1 MAELASVDEAS
12 QWSRFMEY
20 NKSTRIANSRVGTL
34 LIVLL
39 MPFGSVLDYFVYPE
53 KLGFFFFLRVL
64 CSAIALLFWWV
75 LKGPIGLRFYR
86 PFGLFLFALPSVFI
100 SLMIYY
106 TEGIESPYYAG
117 LNLLLIGLSWVAQ
130 MYLLESVISVV
141 LTLLIYGVACYFHGA
156 NSVSLLIN
164 NFYFIF
170 VTGVIGATGSYF
182 LNRSRFRE
190 FLLRQTLD
198 ESRAELEASN
208 LKLVEM
214 DKAKTNFFA
223 NISHELRTPLTL
235 LIGPLDRM
243 RRPDEAFSEEERDEL
258 LDIMQQNAMRLM
270 RLINDLLNLVRLDAG
285 SLKLR
290 PASVE
295 LEPYLQGVCRSF
307 FPMAQERKLDF
318 SWEIDSGGEP
328 LVNLDRDKVEKIL
341 LNLLFNA
348 IKFTPPGGSIA
359 LRAHREGKLLCI
371 EVADTGQG
379 IAPEELASIFDRFW
393 QSETSSN
400 RRYQGVGIGLALVKD
415 LARLHGGSVSAESTV
430 GEGTSMHISLD
441 VTVPVEPVVL
451 ETPGGKEGVDTKWL
465 EQLYRRADFFP
476 SHSEVG
482 AVDAADESGLE
493 PVAVA
498 ADGVARKKAAAEV
511 KEADLP
517 GILVADDE
525 PEMMRFLRS
534 QLRGR
539 YRVDEARDGAEALE
553 IAAKRKH
560 HLILLDFM
568 MPRVD
573 GIEATRRL
581 REMPS
586 HRGVPIV
593 ILTARADEESK
604 FQALDAGA
612 TDFLTKPFSSTEL
625 LARCRNLASVYEMQ
639 QQIEDRTVR
648 LEKALEL
655 IKQTET
661 QMVQQAKMASLG
673 QLSAGLL
680 HEVNNPLNFATTSI
694 HLIKK
699 RLSRS
704 PHPEPELLEKPLGD
718 LHDGIR
724 RVSEIVSSL
733 REFTH
738 PDTTRFER
746 VNLSEALANAIRF
759 VQIPAAEI
767 TLVQDLQGEAFIRGN
782 QNQLV
787 HLFINLLQNS
797 VDSLREK
804 GGPAAEIQVSCRVD
818 SERVHLSFQD
828 NGMGIPEA
836 ELVRIFDAF
845 FTTKKVGQGV
855 GLGLS
860 ICHRI
865 IQQHQGTVSVESEAG
880 QWCRF
885 AMTFPVYSKVTSTVS
900 DSK

>member
-1 MAELASVDEAS
+1 MPDSDPIDEAA
-12 QWSRFMEY
+12 QWSRFIEY
-20 NKSTRIANSRVGTL
+20 NKSTRISNSRIGTL

-39 MPFGSVLDYFVYPE
+39 MPFGSLLDYFVYPE
-53 KLGFFFFLRVL
+53 QLEFFFYLRIL

-75 LKGPIGLRFYR
+75 LKGPLGLRFYR

-100 SLMIYY
+100 SLMIYH

-117 LNLLLIGLSWVAQ
+117 LNLLLIGLAWVAQ
-130 MYLLESVISVV
+130 MYLLESVVSVI
-141 LTLLIYGVACYFHGA
+141 LTLAIYGLACFFHGG
-156 NSVSLLIN
+156 NSLPLLIN

-170 VTGVIGATGSYF
+170 VTGVIGSTGSYF
-182 LNRSRFRE
+182 LNRSRYRE
-190 FLLRQTLD
+190 FKLRQTLN

-243 RRPDEAFSEEERDEL
+243 RRPDEAFSEEEREEL

-290 PASVE
+290 PTSVE
-295 LEPYLQGVCRSF
+295 LVPYLEGVCRSF
-307 FPMAQERKLDF
+307 FPMAQERKLEF
-318 SWEIDSGGEP
+318 VWEIDAAGED
-328 LVNLDRDKVEKIL
+328 LVHLDRDKVEKIL

-348 IKFTPPGGSIA
+348 IKFTLPGGKIV
-359 LRAHREGKLLCI
+359 LRACRDVDQLRI

-400 RRYQGVGIGLALVKD
+400 RRYQGVGIGLALVRD
-415 LARLHGGSVSAESTV
+415 LAQLHGGDVSAESTL
-430 GEGTSMHISLD
+430 GEGTSMHVSLD
-441 VTVPVEPVVL
+441 VTVPVEPMVL
-451 ETPGGKEGVDTKWL
+451 ETPDGKGIVDTKWL

-476 SHSEVG
+476 SHSEVK
-482 AVDAADESGLE
+482 AVDPLEQAEQLAGVGSDGSSESE
-493 PVAVA
+493 
-498 ADGVARKKAAAEV
+498 
-511 KEADLP
+511 EASVEEEERDLP

-539 YRVDEARDGAEALE
+539 YRVDEAKDGAEALE
-553 IAAKRKH
+553 IATKRRH

-661 QMVQQAKMASLG
+661 QMVTQAKMASLG

-746 VNLSEALANAIRF
+746 VDLGEALTNAIRF

-767 TLVQDLQGEAFIRGN
+767 KLEQELQEGAVVRGN

-804 GGPAAEIQVSCRVD
+804 GGVASRMKIVCRVD
-818 SERVHLSFQD
+818 SERVHLSFED
-828 NGMGIPEA
+828 NGIGIAKE
-836 ELVRIFDAF
+836 ELTRIFDAF

-865 IQQHQGTVSVESEAG
+865 VQQHKGTVSVESEAG
-880 QWCRF
+880 EWCRF
-885 AMTFPVYSKVTSTVS
+885 AMTFPVYSQITKTVS
-900 DSK
+900 ESR

>member
-1 MAELASVDEAS
+1 MSEPRKSGWSEEELRE
-12 QWSRFMEY
+12 RFIDY
-20 NKSTRIANSRVGTL
+20 NKSFRIANSRVGCL
-34 LIVLL
+34 LVVFL
-39 MPFGSVLDYFVYPE
+39 MPFGALLDYFVYPDQ
-53 KLGFFFFLRVL
+53 LGFFFQLRVL
-64 CSAIALLFWWV
+64 CSAIVFGIWWS
-75 LKGPIGLRFYR
+75 LGQAFGKRYYR
-86 PFGLFLFALPSVFI
+86 LFGLLWYTQPSLFIA
-100 SLMIYY
+100 LMIYY
-106 TEGIESPYYAG
+106 TEGVYSPYYAG
-117 LNLLLIGLSWVAQ
+117 LNLVLIGLAWVAQ
-130 MYLLESVISVV
+130 VDFVESLVSVL
-141 LTLLIYGVACYFHGA
+141 LTLVMYGAACYFHGD
-156 NSVSLLIN
+156 SSLSLLIN
-164 NFYFIF
+164 NLYFI
-170 VTGVIGATGSYF
+170 VLTGVIVVTGSFF
-182 LNRSRFRE
+182 LNRMRYRE
-190 FLLRQTLD
+190 FGLRHELD
-198 ESRAELEASN
+198 ANREELEASN

-243 RRPDEAFSEEERDEL
+243 RRPGKDFSEEEREEL

-295 LEPYLQGVCRSF
+295 LVAYLEGVCRSF
-307 FPMAQERKLDF
+307 YPMAQERSLDF
-318 SWEIDSGGEP
+318 SWEIEAGADKT
-328 LVNLDRDKVEKIL
+328 VNLDREKVEKIL

-348 IKFTPPGGSIA
+348 IKFTPPGGRIV
-359 LRAHREGKLLCI
+359 LRARREANLLRI
-371 EVADTGQG
+371 EVIDTGKG
-379 IAPEELASIFDRFW
+379 IAPEELASVFDRFW
-393 QSETSSN
+393 QSETASN
-400 RRYQGVGIGLALVKD
+400 RRYQGVGIGLALVRD
-415 LARLHGGSVSAESTV
+415 LAQLHGGGVSAQSV
-430 GEGTSMHISLD
+430 LGEGTTMQVDLD
-441 VTVPVEPVVL
+441 VSVPLEPV
-451 ETPGGKEGVDTKWL
+451 TPEAPDSNEGVNTKWL

-476 SHSEVG
+476 SHAKSSNGADTSARSEG
-482 AVDAADESGLE
+482 AVVRGEGPEEDE
-493 PVAVA
+493 
-498 ADGVARKKAAAEV
+498 
-511 KEADLP
+511 LP

-539 YRVDEARDGAEALE
+539 YRIDEARDGAEALK
-553 IAAKRKH
+553 IAAERRH

-639 QQIEDRTVR
+639 QQVEDRTVR
-648 LEKALEL
+648 LEEALEL

-704 PHPEPELLEKPLGD
+704 PHPEPDLLEKPLAD

-738 PDTTRFER
+738 PDTKRFDK
-746 VNLSEALANAIRF
+746 VDLNAALENAIRF
-759 VQIPAAEI
+759 VQIPVSEI
-767 TLVQDLQGEAFIRGN
+767 SLKKDLQGAALIRGN

-804 GGPAAEIQVSCRVD
+804 GAEKREMNVSCQVD
-818 SERVHLSFQD
+818 SERVHISFED
-828 NGMGIPEA
+828 NGMGIEKEA
-836 ELVRIFDAF
+836 LARIFDAF

-865 IQQHQGTVSVESEAG
+865 IQQHQGTVFVESEAG

-885 AMTFPVYSKVTSTVS
+885 SMTFPAYSTTQKTVS

>member
-1 MAELASVDEAS
+1 MSKTDQAWLDDGELRERFVD
-12 QWSRFMEY
+12 Y
-20 NKSTRIANSRVGTL
+20 NKSFRITTSRVGCL
-34 LIVLL
+34 LVVLL
-39 MPFGSVLDYFVYPE
+39 MPFGALLDYFVYPE
-53 KLGFFFFLRVL
+53 QLGFFFQLRVL
-64 CSAIALLFWWV
+64 CSAIVLGIWWLLG
-75 LKGPIGLRFYR
+75 K
-86 PFGLFLFALPSVFI
+86 PFGKRYYRLFGLLWYTQPSLFIA
-100 SLMIYY
+100 LMIYY
-106 TEGIESPYYAG
+106 TEGVYSPYYAG
-117 LNLLLIGLSWVAQ
+117 LNLVLIGLAWVAQ
-130 MYLLESVISVV
+130 VDFVESLVSVF
-141 LTLLIYGVACYFHGA
+141 LTLVMYGAACYFHG
-156 NSVSLLIN
+156 SSSMSLLIN
-164 NFYFIF
+164 NLYFI
-170 VTGVIGATGSYF
+170 VLTGVIVVTGSFF
-182 LNRSRFRE
+182 LNRMRFRE
-190 FLLRQTLD
+190 FGLRHELD
-198 ESRAELEASN
+198 ANREELEASN

-235 LIGPLDRM
+235 LIGPLDRL
-243 RRPDEAFSEEERDEL
+243 RRPDEAFTEQEREEL

-290 PASVE
+290 PAKVE
-295 LEPYLQGVCRSF
+295 LVPYLEGVCRSF
-307 FPMAQERKLDF
+307 YPMAQERSLDF
-318 SWEIDSGGEP
+318 RWEIDAGEEP
-328 LVNLDRDKVEKIL
+328 TVHLDREKVEKIL

-348 IKFTPPGGSIA
+348 IKFTQPGGSIV
-359 LRAHREGKLLCI
+359 LRARRDGPKLCI
-371 EVADTGQG
+371 EVADTGKG
-379 IAPEELASIFDRFW
+379 IAPEELSSVFDRFW
-393 QSETSSN
+393 QSETASN
-400 RRYQGVGIGLALVKD
+400 RRYQGVGIGLALVRD
-415 LARLHGGSVSAESTV
+415 LAQLHGGKVSAESV
-430 GEGTSMHISLD
+430 LGEGTSMRVELD
-441 VTVPVEPVVL
+441 VTLPVEPIVPDVPDGN
-451 ETPGGKEGVDTKWL
+451 ESVDTKWL

-476 SHSEVG
+476 APKQVAG
-482 AVDAADESGLE
+482 DGKAGESGRIDREELKAP
-493 PVAVA
+493 PV
-498 ADGVARKKAAAEV
+498 
-511 KEADLP
+511 EADDRP
-517 GILVADDE
+517 AILIADDE

-553 IAAKRKH
+553 IAAKRRH

-568 MPRVD
+568 MPQVD

-680 HEVNNPLNFATTSI
+680 HEVNNPLNFATTSV

-699 RLSRS
+699 RLARS
-704 PHPEPELLEKPLGD
+704 PHPDPELLEKPLGD

-738 PDTTRFER
+738 PDTTRFEK
-746 VNLSEALANAIRF
+746 VDLAVALENAIRF
-759 VQIPAAEI
+759 VQIPASEI
-767 TLVQDLQGEAFIRGN
+767 TLKKDLQAGALIRGN

-804 GGPAAEIQVSCRVD
+804 GGEDREIQVSCQVD
-818 SERVHLSFQD
+818 SERVHLCFED
-828 NGMGIPEA
+828 NGMGIEK
-836 ELVRIFDAF
+836 ETLSRIFDAF

-865 IQQHQGTVSVESEAG
+865 IQQHQGTVDVASETG

-885 AMTFPVYSKVTSTVS
+885 AMTFPVYSQIPNSVS
-900 DSK
+900 NSK

>member
-1 MAELASVDEAS
+1 MPEALVDESETA
-12 QWSRFMEY
+12 WSRFVEY
-20 NKSTRIANSRVGTL
+20 NQSNRISNSRIGTL
-34 LIVLL
+34 LIVVL

-64 CSAIALLFWWV
+64 CSIIALLFWMV
-75 LKGPIGLRFYR
+75 LKGPLGLRFYR

-106 TEGIESPYYAG
+106 TEGVASPYYAG
-117 LNLLLIGLSWVAQ
+117 LNLLLIGLAWVAQ
-130 MYLLESVISVV
+130 MYLLESLTSVF
-141 LTLLIYGVACYFHGA
+141 LTLFIYGAACYFHGA
-156 NSVSLLIN
+156 QSLSLLIN
-164 NFYFIF
+164 NLYFI
-170 VTGVIGATGSYF
+170 VLTGVIGVTGSYF

-190 FLLRQTLD
+190 FLLRQELD
-198 ESRAELEASN
+198 ESRKELEESN
-208 LKLVEM
+208 HKLVEM

-243 RRPDEAFSEEERDEL
+243 RRPDEKFSEEEREEL

-270 RLINDLLNLVRLDAG
+270 RLINDLLNLVRLDSG

-290 PASVE
+290 PADIE
-295 LEPYLQGVCRSF
+295 LRPYLEGICRSF
-307 FPMAQERKLDF
+307 HPMAQERRLEFTWD
-318 SWEIDSGGEP
+318 IVDDGRP
-328 LVNLDRDKVEKIL
+328 NVNLDREKVEKIL
-341 LNLLFNA
+341 LNLLFNS
-348 IKFTPPGGSIA
+348 IKFTAPGGAIA
-359 LRAHREGKLLCI
+359 LKAWRDVEMLSI
-371 EVADTGQG
+371 EVSDTGQG
-379 IAPEELASIFDRFW
+379 IEPKELESIFDRFW

-400 RRYQGVGIGLALVKD
+400 RRYQGVGIGLALVRD
-415 LARLHGGSVSAESTV
+415 LARLHNGDVSAESAV
-430 GEGTSMHISLD
+430 GEGTTMSVMLD
-441 VTVPVEPVVL
+441 VSLPIEPMTLEVVE
-451 ETPGGKEGVDTKWL
+451 GKPAVDTKWL
-465 EQLYRRADFFP
+465 ENLYRRAEFFP
-476 SHSEVG
+476 SHGAEGSETAKTTQSAEPESNDADSSNRP
-482 AVDAADESGLE
+482 AVL
-493 PVAVA
+493 
-498 ADGVARKKAAAEV
+498 
-511 KEADLP
+511 L
-517 GILVADDE
+517 ADDE

-534 QLRGR
+534 QLRSR
-539 YRVDEARDGAEALE
+539 YDIDEARNGAEALE
-553 IAAKRKH
+553 FAARRRY
-560 HLILLDFM
+560 HLILLDYM
-568 MPRVD
+568 MPEVD
-573 GIEATRRL
+573 GIEATRRI
-581 REMPS
+581 REMPL
-586 HRGVPIV
+586 HKGVPIV

-648 LEKALEL
+648 LENALEL

-694 HLIKK
+694 HLIRK
-699 RLSRS
+699 RLGKS
-704 PHPEPELLEKPLGD
+704 PHPEPELLEKPLAD

-724 RVSEIVSSL
+724 RVASIVSSL

-738 PDTTRFER
+738 PDATHFER
-746 VNLSEALANAIRF
+746 IDLEEAISTAIRF

-767 TLVQDLQGEAFIRGN
+767 TLEKKVPGAPAIRGN
-782 QNQLV
+782 QTQLV

-804 GGPAAEIQVSCRVD
+804 GGEELRIDIDCVEEADQVTLIF
-818 SERVHLSFQD
+818 ED
-828 NGMGIPEA
+828 NGKGIPDEERA
-836 ELVRIFDAF
+836 RIFDAF

-865 IQQHQGTVSVESEAG
+865 IQQHEGSVIVESEPNS
-880 QWCRF
+880 WCRF
-885 AMTFPVYSKVTSTVS
+885 AMTFPAYPMLK
-900 DSK
+900 

>member
-1 MAELASVDEAS
+1 MPESAPSDEAA
-12 QWSRFMEY
+12 QWSRFIEY
-20 NKSTRIANSRVGTL
+20 NKSTRISNSRIGTL

-39 MPFGSVLDYFVYPE
+39 MPFGSLLDYFVYPE
-53 KLGFFFFLRVL
+53 ELEFFFYLRVL

-75 LKGPIGLRFYR
+75 LKGPIGLKFYR

-130 MYLLESVISVV
+130 MYLLESIISVI
-141 LTLLIYGVACYFHGA
+141 LTLVIYGMACYFHGG
-156 NSVSLLIN
+156 NSLPLLIN

-182 LNRSRFRE
+182 LNRSRYRE
-190 FLLRQTLD
+190 FKLRQTLD

-243 RRPDEAFSEEERDEL
+243 RRPDEAFSEEEREEL

-285 SLKLR
+285 SLKLK

-295 LEPYLQGVCRSF
+295 LVPYFEGVCRSF
-307 FPMAQERKLDF
+307 FPMAQERKLNF
-318 SWEIDSGGEP
+318 VWEIDAAGEDT
-328 LVNLDRDKVEKIL
+328 VHLDRDKVEKIL

-348 IKFTPPGGSIA
+348 IKFTPPGGNIV
-359 LRAHREGKLLCI
+359 LRARRDGNLLCI

-400 RRYQGVGIGLALVKD
+400 RRYQGVGIGLALVRD
-415 LARLHGGSVSAESTV
+415 LAQLHGGGVSAESIL
-430 GEGTSMHISLD
+430 GEGTSMHVNLD
-441 VTVPVEPVVL
+441 VTLPVEPITL
-451 ETPGGKEGVDTKWL
+451 EAPGGKEGVDTKWL

-476 SHSEVG
+476 SHSDVEHTAPLEEADKVLAAQGIEGEEVG
-482 AVDAADESGLE
+482 
-493 PVAVA
+493 
-498 ADGVARKKAAAEV
+498 
-511 KEADLP
+511 KEAELP

-539 YRVDEARDGAEALE
+539 YRVDEAKDGAEALE
-553 IAAKRKH
+553 IAAKKRH

-661 QMVQQAKMASLG
+661 QMVTQAKMASLG

-704 PHPEPELLEKPLGD
+704 PHPDPELLEKPLGD

-746 VNLSEALANAIRF
+746 VDLVEALTNAIRF
-759 VQIPAAEI
+759 VQIPASEI
-767 TLVQDLQGEAFIRGN
+767 TLDQELQTGAMIRGN

-797 VDSLREK
+797 VDSLKEK
-804 GGPAAEIQVSCRVD
+804 AGDDSRIKVVCRVD
-818 SERVHLSFQD
+818 SERVHLSFED
-828 NGMGIPEA
+828 NGIGIAKE
-836 ELVRIFDAF
+836 ELTRIFDAF

-865 IQQHQGTVSVESEAG
+865 VQQHQGTVSVESEFG
-880 QWCRF
+880 DWCRF
-885 AMTFPVYSKVTSTVS
+885 AMTFPIYSQITKPVS
-900 DSK
+900 ESR

>member
-1 MAELASVDEAS
+1 MSEAAQSFGSEDELRD
-12 QWSRFMEY
+12 RFVAY
-20 NKSTRIANSRVGTL
+20 NKSFRIANSRVGCL
-34 LIVLL
+34 LVVLL
-39 MPFGSVLDYFVYPE
+39 MPFGALLDYFVYPE
-53 KLGFFFFLRVL
+53 ELGFFFQLRVL
-64 CSAIALLFWWV
+64 CSAIVFGIWWALGQSFGKRHYRFLGILWYTQPSLF
-75 LKGPIGLRFYR
+75 I
-86 PFGLFLFALPSVFI
+86 A
-100 SLMIYY
+100 LMIYY
-106 TEGIESPYYAG
+106 TEGVFSPYYAG
-117 LNLLLIGLSWVAQ
+117 LNLVLIGLAWVAQ
-130 MYLLESVISVV
+130 VEFVESLVSVF
-141 LTLLIYGVACYFHGA
+141 LTLIMYGAACYFHGDS
-156 NSVSLLIN
+156 SVSLLIN
-164 NFYFIF
+164 NLYFI
-170 VTGVIGATGSYF
+170 VLTGVIVVTGSYF
-182 LNRSRFRE
+182 LNRMRYRE
-190 FLLRQTLD
+190 FGLRHELD
-198 ESRAELEASN
+198 ANRAELEASN

-243 RRPDEAFSEEERDEL
+243 RRPDEAFTEEEREEL

-290 PASVE
+290 IAKVE
-295 LEPYLQGVCRSF
+295 LVPYLEGVCRSF
-307 FPMAQERKLDF
+307 FPMAQERNLDF
-318 SWEIDSGGEP
+318 SWEIEPGEEAT
-328 LVNLDRDKVEKIL
+328 VHLDREKVEKIL

-348 IKFTPPGGSIA
+348 IKFTPPGGKIV
-359 LRAHREGKLLCI
+359 LRGRRDGKLLRI
-371 EVADTGQG
+371 EVADTGKG
-379 IAPEELASIFDRFW
+379 IAPEELKSVFDRFW
-393 QSETSSN
+393 QSETASN
-400 RRYQGVGIGLALVKD
+400 RRYQGVGIGLALVRD
-415 LARLHGGSVSAESTV
+415 LAQLHGGSVAAESV
-430 GEGTSMHISLD
+430 LGEGTSMHVNLD
-441 VTVPVEPVVL
+441 VTLPVDPVAIEPA
-451 ETPGGKEGVDTKWL
+451 GGKEGVDTKWL

-476 SHSEVG
+476 S
-482 AVDAADESGLE
+482 
-493 PVAVA
+493 PKQ
-498 ADGVARKKAAAEV
+498 GVAPETTSEERIDRDEV
-511 KEADLP
+511 KAPMEVDEERP
-517 GILVADDE
+517 SILIADDE

-553 IAAKRKH
+553 IAAKRRH

-639 QQIEDRTVR
+639 QQIEDRTAR

-704 PHPEPELLEKPLGD
+704 PHPDPELLEKPLGD

-738 PDTTRFER
+738 PDTTRFEK
-746 VNLSEALANAIRF
+746 VDLCQALGNAIRF

-767 TLVQDLQGEAFIRGN
+767 TLKKDLEGEALVRGN

-804 GGPAAEIQVSCRVD
+804 GGEGLQIQVRCRVD
-818 SERVHLSFQD
+818 AERVHLSFED
-828 NGMGIPEA
+828 NGMGIEQ
-836 ELVRIFDAF
+836 ETLNRIFDAF

-880 QWCRF
+880 KWCRF
-885 AMTFPVYSKVTSTVS
+885 SMTFPVYSQIINSVS
-900 DSK
+900 NSK

>member
-1 MAELASVDEAS
+1 MATPEESSSPASELR
-12 QWSRFMEY
+12 QRFTDY
-20 NKSTRIANSRVGTL
+20 NESFRIANSKVGCL
-34 LIVLL
+34 LVVVL
-39 MPFGSVLDYFVYPE
+39 MPFGALLDYFVYPE
-53 KLGFFFFLRVL
+53 ELGFFFQLRII
-64 CSAIALLFWWV
+64 CSAIVLGIWWAFTQPISKRWYRFLGIFWFTQPSLF
-75 LKGPIGLRFYR
+75 I
-86 PFGLFLFALPSVFI
+86 A
-100 SLMIYY
+100 LMIYF
-106 TEGIESPYYAG
+106 TEGVFSPYYAG
-117 LNLLLIGLSWVAQ
+117 LNLVLVALSWVAQ
-130 MYLLESVISVV
+130 VDFVESLISVA
-141 LTLLIYGVACYFHGA
+141 LTLLMYGAACFFHGA
-156 NSVSLLIN
+156 ESLSLLVN
-164 NFYFIF
+164 NLYFI
-170 VTGVIGATGSYF
+170 VLTGVIVVTGSYF
-182 LNRSRFRE
+182 LNRMRYRE
-190 FLLRQTLD
+190 FTLRDELD
-198 ESRAELEASN
+198 ANRKELEASN
-208 LKLVEM
+208 RKLVEI
-214 DKAKTNFFA
+214 DKAKSNFFA

-243 RRPDEAFSEEERDEL
+243 CRPNGDLSEAERREL

-270 RLINDLLNLVRLDAG
+270 RLINDLLNLVRLDSGA
-285 SLKLR
+285 LKLK
-290 PASVE
+290 PSSVE
-295 LEPYLQGVCRSF
+295 LRPYLEGICRSF
-307 FPMAQERKLDF
+307 YPMAKERRLEF
-318 SWEIDSGGEP
+318 TWEISESEEP
-328 LVNLDRDKVEKIL
+328 SVNLDRDKVEKIL

-348 IKFTPPGGSIA
+348 IKFTQPGGKIV
-359 LRAHREGKLLCI
+359 LRARRDGKLLRI

-393 QSETSSN
+393 QSEMSSN

-415 LARLHGGSVSAESTV
+415 LAQLHGGKVSAESTV
-430 GEGTSMHISLD
+430 GEGTSMHVCLD
-441 VTVPVEPVVL
+441 ATLPVEPI
-451 ETPGGKEGVDTKWL
+451 EFEAPGGKQGVDTKWL

-476 SHSEVG
+476 SQGEVKRVEPAEG
-482 AVDAADESGLE
+482 ETIVPGSPRTEDAAET
-493 PVAVA
+493 VA
-498 ADGVARKKAAAEV
+498 
-511 KEADLP
+511 EADLP

-539 YRVDEARDGAEALE
+539 YRIDEARDGAEALE
-553 IAAKRKH
+553 IAAKKRH

-704 PHPEPELLEKPLGD
+704 PHPEPELLEKPLVD

-746 VNLSEALANAIRF
+746 VDLNASLTNAIRF
-759 VQIPAAEI
+759 VQIPVSEI
-767 TLVQDLQGEAFIRGN
+767 TLTQDLEGEAMIRGN

-804 GGPAAEIQVSCRVD
+804 GGSGLEIKVRCSVD
-818 SERVHLSFQD
+818 TERVHLSFED
-828 NGMGIPEA
+828 NGMGIAKE
-836 ELVRIFDAF
+836 ELARIFDAF

-865 IQQHQGTVSVESEAG
+865 IQQHDGTVAVDSEAG
-880 QWCRF
+880 EWCRF
-885 AMTFPVYSKVTSTVS
+885 SMTFPIYSQITKTVS